1 MSHEPYAELAS
12 GYALTAL
19 ADDDRARFEGHLQ
32 AGCAECEALLADYT
46 ETVASLARELPPTPP
61 PPAVRAR
68 LLQRVAADAARRE
81 PRPVPRETRPARR
94 RLFWPILATASL
106 AAAAALLVYLGVTIG
121 ELRQEARARAEELA
135 TLRGEVARQ
144 RELVALLGAPE
155 TRTVTLEGLPP
166 SPGASARMWWNDS
179 RRAGYFVASGLPAVP
194 AGKTYQL
201 WVIAAGKPVSAGIF
215 PVDPRGEATLRVDPV
230 PTAGAAEVFAV
241 TLEPAGGLPAPSGQ
255 MYLAGKST

>member
-19 ADDDRARFEGHLQ
+19 AAEERARFEGHLQ
-32 AGCAECEALLADYT
+32 AGCAECEALLTDYT
-46 ETVASLARELPPTPP
+46 ETLAGLARELPLTPP

-68 LLQRVAADAARRE
+68 LLQRVAADPIRR
-81 PRPVPRETRPARR
+81 TARPARR
-94 RLFWPILATASL
+94 RPVWPILATASL

-121 ELRQEARARAEELA
+121 ELRQETRARAEELA

-155 TRTVTLEGLPP
+155 TRAIALAGLEP
-166 SPGASARMWWNDS
+166 SPGASARMWWNEP

-201 WVIAAGKPVSAGIF
+201 WVVVSGGKPISAGTF
-215 PVDPRGEATLRVDPV
+215 PVDPRGEAALRVGPM
-230 PTAGAAEVFAV
+230 PAAAPAEVFAV
-241 TLEPAGGLPAPSGQ
+241 TLEPAGGLPAPSGP